1 MSDKPTP
8 LPSVEES
15 LKAVAAS
22 VAEAH
27 ASIAEGQRYGAE
39 TRRILE
45 QMARDSA
52 KREAERETRREKRE
66 AEYSTWKA
74 EQEAILADVNKG
86 LAEIKNTLAET
97 NKTLAKF
104 SQKVDS
110 IGEQWGN
117 YTNTA
122 GEILEKEVFEAL
134 DAAKQIGDIRL
145 VEVVPNLCIANRQ
158 YDMLGVNGK
167 TSVLVEVKRSL
178 SVDDVQTFVKKQ
190 MKDFPRVFPQFANG
204 GDLVGAMVYHSLRN
218 DNAAKEALDAG
229 LILLRA
235 EGKKGLRQIT
245 TPEDALTPQTTPDS

>member
-22 VAEAH
+22 
-27 ASIAEGQRYGAE
+27 GAE
-39 TRRILE
+39 TRRILD
-45 QMARDSA
+45 QMVRDSA
-52 KREAERETRREKRE
+52 V
-66 AEYSTWKA
+66 WKA
-74 EQEAILADVNKG
+74 EQEAVLADVNKG

-97 NKTLAKF
+97 NKTLAEAAKDAAEAF
-104 SQKVDS
+104 RIVKEV
-110 IGEQWGN
+110 GKQWGN

-145 VEVVPNLCIANRQ
+145 VKVVPNLCIDNRQ

-178 SVDDVQTFVKKQ
+178 SHDDVQNFIEKK
-190 MKDFPRVFPQFANG
+190 MEDFPHDFPQHAGN
-204 GDLVGAMVYHSLRN
+204 LKGALVYHTLRN
-218 DNAAKEALDAG
+218 NDAASEALKAG
-229 LILLRA
+229 LILMRA
-235 EGKKGLRQIT
+235 EGKKRLRHIT
-245 TPEDALTPQTTPDS
+245 TPEAARKPTTAAS

>member
-22 VAEAH
+22 
-27 ASIAEGQRYGAE
+27 GAE

-45 QMARDSA
+45 DMARSG
-52 KREAERETRREKRE
+52 AE
-66 AEYSTWKA
+66 WKA
-74 EQEAILADVNKG
+74 DHEQVMAG
-86 LAEIKNTLAET
+86 IKQTLAEAAEIAKESHQIAKEA
-97 NKTLAKF
+97 NQLAKDALAIMKGV
-104 SQKVDS
+104 SA
-110 IGEQWGN
+110 QWGN

-145 VEVVPNLCIANRQ
+145 VKVVPNLCIDNRQ

-178 SVDDVQTFVKKQ
+178 SHDDVQNFIEKK
-190 MKDFPRVFPQFANG
+190 MEDFPHDFPQHAGN
-204 GDLVGAMVYHSLRN
+204 LKGALVYHTLRN
-218 DNAAKEALDAG
+218 DDAASEALKAG

-235 EGKKGLRQIT
+235 EGNKRLRHIT
-245 TPEDALTPQTTPDS
+245 TPEDARKPQTAPNS

>member
-1 MSDKPTP
+1 MAVCYNPQMSDKPTP

-22 VAEAH
+22 VAE
-27 ASIAEGQRYGAE
+27 GQRYGAE

-52 KREAERETRREKRE
+52 V
-66 AEYSTWKA
+66 WKA
-74 EQEAILADVNKG
+74 EQEAVLADVNKG
-86 LAEIKNTLAET
+86 LAEVKSMLVET
-97 NKTLAKF
+97 NKTLDRAAIDAAEAFRIVKE
-104 SQKVDS
+104 
-110 IGEQWGN
+110 IGKQWGN

-145 VEVVPNLCIANRQ
+145 VEVVPNLCVANRQ

-178 SVDDVQTFVKKQ
+178 SHDDVQNFIEKK
-190 MKDFPRVFPQFANG
+190 MEEFPHDFPQHADN
-204 GDLVGAMVYHSLRN
+204 LKGALVYHTLRN
-218 DNAAKEALDAG
+218 DDAASEALKAG
-229 LILLRA
+229 LILMRA
-235 EGKKGLRQIT
+235 EGNKRLRHIT
-245 TPEDALTPQTTPDS
+245 TPEDALKPQTTPNS

>member
-15 LKAVAAS
+15 LKAIAAS
-22 VAEAH
+22 
-27 ASIAEGQRYGAE
+27 GAE
-39 TRRILE
+39 TRRILD
-45 QMARDSA
+45 QMVRDSA
-52 KREAERETRREKRE
+52 V
-66 AEYSTWKA
+66 WKA
-74 EQEAILADVNKG
+74 EQEA
-86 LAEIKNTLAET
+86 TLAET
-97 NKTLAKF
+97 NKTLAEAAKDAAEAF
-104 SQKVDS
+104 RIVKEV
-110 IGEQWGN
+110 GKQWGN

-178 SVDDVQTFVKKQ
+178 SHDDVQNFIEKK
-190 MKDFPRVFPQFANG
+190 MEDFPRDFPQHSGNG
-204 GDLVGAMVYHSLRN
+204 NLKGALVYHSLRN
-218 DNAAKEALDAG
+218 DDAASEALKAG

-235 EGKKGLRQIT
+235 EGKKGLRQIKT
-245 TPEDALTPQTTPDS
+245 AEDALAPQTTPDS

>member
-52 KREAERETRREKRE
+52 AWQARHDKNMAEHD
-66 AEYSTWKA
+66 KA
-74 EQEAILADVNKG
+74 MADHEQVMAG
-86 LAEIKNTLAET
+86 IKQTLAEASQIAKEA
-97 NKTLAKF
+97 NQLAKDALAIMKGV
-104 SQKVDS
+104 S
-110 IGEQWGN
+110 EQWGGF
-117 YTNTA
+117 TNTA

-134 DAAKQIGDIRL
+134 DAAKKIGDIRL

-235 EGKKGLRQIT
+235 EGKKGLRQIK
-245 TPEDALTPQTTPDS
+245 TPEAARKPQTAARN